1 MVQREVTCQN
11 HNTIL
16 ITFFSIKG
24 ANHFYLIP
32 QGQSVNQAYY
42 VEILKWFMS
51 NVPRKRPELWPNNW
65 ILHYDDDAANKAL
78 SVK

>member
-42 VEILKWFMS
+42 VKILKQLCEAEMKHPPYPLVW
-51 NVPRKRPELWPNNW
+51 LWM
-65 ILHYDDDAANKAL
+65 
-78 SVK
+78 